1 MQIINLV
8 NSTEYH
14 IQFFFLL
21 AFEYPIRD
29 NLATFKT
36 FLLIEISLYPYLI
49 YPHFHVVLGY
59 CIIFFFW
66 EKQHSITFLVHA
78 IRLLF

>member
-59 CIIFFFW
+59 SIIFFFGRNN
-66 EKQHSITFLVHA
+66 IA
-78 IRLLF
+78 

>member
-59 CIIFFFW
+59 CINFFFGRNN
-66 EKQHSITFLVHA
+66 IA
-78 IRLLF
+78 